1 MESSKKKNRESELEK
16 KKERMIVLERSW
28 GLNEGEKEKEGGGDR
43 DGTMCVEEEG
53 DSVEKKK
60 TCMEKKKKYANRHA
74 YGWNEKREI
83 RNNMKNKKSYLR
95 NVTTIFLQ

>member
-1 MESSKKKNRESELEK
+1 MEK

-53 DSVEKKK
+53 DSVGKKK
-60 TCMEKKKKYANRHA
+60 TCME
-74 YGWNEKREI
+74 
-83 RNNMKNKKSYLR
+83 NKKNTNRYTRMDEER
-95 NVTTIFLQ
+95 NKK

>member
-1 MESSKKKNRESELEK
+1 
-16 KKERMIVLERSW
+16 MIVLERSW

-60 TCMEKKKKYANRHA
+60 TCMYGKKKIHKQIHTYE
-74 YGWNEKREI
+74 WNEKREI

-95 NVTTIFLQ
+95 NVTIIFLQ

>member
-1 MESSKKKNRESELEK
+1 
-16 KKERMIVLERSW
+16 MIVLERSW
-28 GLNEGEKEKEGGGDR
+28 RLNEGEKGKEGGGDR

-60 TCMEKKKKYANRHA
+60 KHVWKKKKYTNRHA

-95 NVTTIFLQ
+95 NVTIIFLQ